1 MKQDEQLLWVIYD
14 IQKNRIRAKVAKTA
28 LEAGLYRV
36 QKSVFL
42 GSINRTRLDELKLRI
57 GDIIDEDN
65 DSIYI
70 FPMCEPDFNKAIL
83 MGQAFDKEMVT
94 DEVKAL
100 FV

>member
-14 IQKNRIRAKVAKTA
+14 IHENGIRAKVAKTT

-42 GSINRTRLDELKLRI
+42 GSINKTRLDELKMRLA
-57 GDIIDEDN
+57 DVIDDEK
-65 DSIYI
+65 DSVYI
-70 FPMCEPDFNKAIL
+70 FPMCEIDFKKTIL

-94 DEVKAL
+94 DEIRAL

>member
-14 IQKNRIRAKVAKTA
+14 IHENRIRAKVAKTT

-42 GSINRTRLDELKLRI
+42 GSINKTRLDELKMRLA
-57 GDIIDEDN
+57 DVIDDEK

-70 FPMCEPDFNKAIL
+70 FPMCEADFKKTIL

-94 DEVKAL
+94 DEIRAL

>member
-14 IQKNRIRAKVAKTA
+14 IHENRIRAKVAKTT

-42 GSINRTRLDELKLRI
+42 GSINKTRLDELKMRLA
-57 GDIIDEDN
+57 DVIDDEK
-65 DSIYI
+65 DSVYI
-70 FPMCEPDFNKAIL
+70 FPMCETDFKKTIL

-94 DEVKAL
+94 DEIRAL

>member
-14 IQKNRIRAKVAKTA
+14 IQKNRIRAKVAKTT

-42 GSINRTRLDELKLRI
+42 GSINKTRLDELKMRLT
-57 GDIIDEDN
+57 DLIDEKK

-70 FPMCEPDFNKAIL
+70 FPMCEADFKKTIL

-94 DEVKAL
+94 DEIRAL